1 MEEGA
6 GTHQSGKTSTC
17 QAGAEGILP
26 SWESLV
32 SLRIQHKEKILLD
45 VHVQVLNACDA
56 D

>member
-6 GTHQSGKTSTC
+6 RTCWSGKTSIC

-26 SWESLV
+26 AWESLV
-32 SLRIQHKEKILLD
+32 SLHIQHEEDILLD